1 MMMVVVSLLSSFI
14 HFFIQLKIT
23 YSENV
28 LSRDN
33 VWKGADIET

>member
-1 MMMVVVSLLSSFI
+1 VAVSLLSSFI
-14 HFFIQLKIT
+14 HFFIHRKIS